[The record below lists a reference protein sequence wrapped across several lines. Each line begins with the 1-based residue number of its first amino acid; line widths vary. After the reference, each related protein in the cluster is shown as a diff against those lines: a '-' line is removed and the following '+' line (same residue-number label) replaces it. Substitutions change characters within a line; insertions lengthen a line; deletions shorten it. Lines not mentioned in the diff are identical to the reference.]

1 MRGEENPGECISKP
15 GVCQEEGV
23 IYSTKDAADGFNKVG
38 KDGNEAMK
46 GLNISKDMIG
56 SETAYLNW
64 KNY

>member
-1 MRGEENPGECISKP
+1 MRWEESPGECISKP
-15 GVCQEEGV
+15 GVCQEEG
-23 IYSTKDAADGFNKVG
+23 STKDAADGFNEVV

-46 GLNISKDMIG
+46 GLNIRKDMIG